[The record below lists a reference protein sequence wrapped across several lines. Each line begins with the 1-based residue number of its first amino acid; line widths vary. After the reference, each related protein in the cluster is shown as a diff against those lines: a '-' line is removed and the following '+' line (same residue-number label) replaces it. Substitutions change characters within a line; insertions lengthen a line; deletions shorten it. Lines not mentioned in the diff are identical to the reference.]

1 MIYFD
6 NAATTKPADNVI
18 KTFERILNNIYG
30 NPSSPHSYGHEASDI
45 MDKARAQVARYMECL
60 PEEVIFTSGAT
71 ESNNLAIKGI
81 VKRYKKNGKRI
92 ITTKIEHAS
101 VLEPMKELEMK
112 DMMLFGLM

>member
-81 VKRYKKNGKRI
+81 VKRMARELLPQKLNMLLFLNQWKNLK
-92 ITTKIEHAS
+92 
-101 VLEPMKELEMK
+101 MK